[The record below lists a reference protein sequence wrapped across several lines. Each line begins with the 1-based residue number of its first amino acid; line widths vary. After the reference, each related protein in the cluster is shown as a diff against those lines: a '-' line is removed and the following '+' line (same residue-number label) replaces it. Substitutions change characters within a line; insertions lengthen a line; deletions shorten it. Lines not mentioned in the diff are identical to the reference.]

1 MKTTHIVV
9 LVALAVF
16 LVALGLNLS
25 ESVSIYTDFATA
37 KAKTGKQVHIVGT
50 WTQREQSDYDPSR
63 DLFTFYMQ
71 DTLRQVELVHF
82 YDPKPVNFEQAEK
95 VVVVGGYDK
104 QQKFVAEKIVMKCP
118 SKYETDDITAG
129 EEVRM

>member
-37 KAKTGKQVHIVGT
+37 KEKTGKQVHIAGK
-50 WTQREQSDYDPSR
+50 WTQREQAAYDPRR
-63 DLFTFYMQ
+63 DLFTFSLQ
-71 DTLRQVELVHF
+71 DTLQQTELVHF
-82 YDPKPVNFEQAEK
+82 YDPKPANFEQAERI
-95 VVVVGGYDK
+95 VLVGGYDQ
-104 QQKFVAEKIVMKCP
+104 QQKFVADKIIMKCP
-118 SKYETDDITAG
+118 SKYQTDDITAA
-129 EEVRM
+129 EAKR